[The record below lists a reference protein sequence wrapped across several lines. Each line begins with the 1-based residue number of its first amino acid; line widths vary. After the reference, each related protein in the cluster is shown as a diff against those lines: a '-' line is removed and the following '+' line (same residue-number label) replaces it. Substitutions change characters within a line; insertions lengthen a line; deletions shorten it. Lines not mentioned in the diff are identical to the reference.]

1 MQARFS
7 LEYDIVTAF
16 CRLALRNMKMVKE
29 LVLVSVLVL
38 SGCAT
43 TNPRIAE
50 LSNEALQERLQ
61 SSVVVVRP
69 VAQPAKLVERTKS
82 QAVGNFLLSSLV
94 SSAMM
99 TDTGART
106 PAEFHN
112 NMKIGQEFGQNL
124 NAALP
129 TGRETDAGQGV
140 DRYLVDR
147 LTARFPTPDPIP
159 AAGLIE
165 LIVSQLQWEL
175 AYESFLGSSAYSLSS
190 SVEVRAVEAGGSSP
204 VTLRSHRCSEK
215 AQETHSLDE
224 WHADDNAAIR
234 HVADA
239 LAEKCFRT
247 TLMALG
253 IE

>member
-1 MQARFS
+1 
-7 LEYDIVTAF
+7 
-16 CRLALRNMKMVKE
+16 
-29 LVLVSVLVL
+29 
-38 SGCAT
+38 
-43 TNPRIAE
+43 
-50 LSNEALQERLQ
+50 
-61 SSVVVVRP
+61 
-69 VAQPAKLVERTKS
+69 
-82 QAVGNFLLSSLV
+82 
-94 SSAMM
+94 
-99 TDTGART
+99 
-106 PAEFHN
+106 
-112 NMKIGQEFGQNL
+112 MKIGQEFGQNL
-124 NAALP
+124 TCSP
-129 TGRETDAGQGV
+129 IGRETDAGQGV

-175 AYESFLGSSAYSLSS
+175 DYESAGSSAYSLSS

-253 IE
+253 IEYAASGERVASPTPSSARMTVRAHRHGGAPVRTRAGRISPPFFSVVPSP